1 MNDPKLR
8 GPATANSSS
17 EVDPRVFRR
26 VMGRFATGVTVIT
39 AHDGGE
45 VRGMTANAFMSG
57 SLEPPL
63 LVVSVAK
70 RAHMH
75 GFLLEAKR
83 FGVNILA
90 ETQEDVSEHF
100 AGRPNPTLN
109 VQFEDRNGAQL
120 LRGACAR
127 IAAEMV
133 AQHDCGDHT
142 IFIGR
147 ILSME
152 SDDRAPLLYHAGC
165 YRGLDR
171 EGRTDHRVSVLE
183 FW

>member
-1 MNDPKLR
+1 MNDAVL
-8 GPATANSSS
+8 
-17 EVDPRVFRR
+17 EIDPRLFRR
-26 VMGRFATGVTVIT
+26 VMSRFATGVTVVT
-39 AHDGGE
+39 ARDGGH

-75 GFLLEAKR
+75 ACLAAAER

-100 AGRPNPTLN
+100 AGRPNPRLSPG
-109 VQFEDRNGAQL
+109 FEERCGAPL
-120 LRGACAR
+120 LRDACAR
-127 IAAEMV
+127 MAAETAV
-133 AQHDCGDHT
+133 RHDCGDHT
-142 IFIGR
+142 IFIGH
-147 ILSME
+147 ILHME
-152 SDDRAPLLYHAGC
+152 ADDRAPLLYYAGR
-165 YRGLDR
+165 YRGLDSDAHI
-171 EGRTDHRVSVLE
+171 DHRVSVLE